1 MMRKRMHSLPKAILL
16 FCLLTFIFAGCKKNY
31 YPKPYGYFRVDLPD
45 HAYNK
50 IDTVLPYFFEISD
63 IADIHIKKEK
73 QEKYWIDIL
82 YPTLNAAIHCSYKE
96 VNNNLYELSEDTHRS
111 VYKHLVRADDIT
123 EEIFSNP
130 ERKVYGIYYELEGN
144 TASVAQFVL
153 TDSIR
158 HFFRGAVYFN
168 HVPNKDSIAPMSDYI
183 KKDVIRLME
192 SFSWK

>member
-1 MMRKRMHSLPKAILL
+1 MRKRMHSLPKAILL

>member
-1 MMRKRMHSLPKAILL
+1 MHSLPKAILL

-82 YPTLNAAIHCSYKE
+82 YPTLNAAIHCSCKE

>member
-1 MMRKRMHSLPKAILL
+1 MHSLPKAILL